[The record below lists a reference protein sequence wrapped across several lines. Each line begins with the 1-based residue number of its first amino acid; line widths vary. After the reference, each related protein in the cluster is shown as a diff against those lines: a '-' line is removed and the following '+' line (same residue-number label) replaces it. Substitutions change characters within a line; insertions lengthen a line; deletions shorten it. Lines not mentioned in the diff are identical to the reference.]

1 MELQI
6 VNTSGAKGAKIQVD
20 ETVFGIKPNEA
31 VVHQAVVTEL
41 ANLRQG
47 THAAKTR
54 GMVTGSGKKPF
65 KQKGRGMARAG
76 DKKSP
81 LWRSGGIVF
90 PPSPH
95 KYTKSMPKKMRQL
108 ARRSVLSDKVA
119 NGKVIV
125 VEEFNIEK
133 PKTKHF
139 IDLLKNLNLSELK
152 VTVLPSII
160 DNTIDLATRNIS
172 NIFVVKATD
181 ASAYDLLDSEVLL
194 FDKAGLILLNEQ
206 LAQKK

>member
-31 VVHQAVVTEL
+31 VVHQAVVAEL

-125 VEEFNIEK
+125 VEEFNIDK

-139 IDLLKNLNLSELK
+139 IDLLKNLNLSDLK

>member
-1 MELQI
+1 MELQ
-6 VNTSGAKGAKIQVD
+6 VVKNSGVKDTKIKVD
-20 ETVFGIKPNEA
+20 DAVFGITPNESI
-31 VVHQAVVTEL
+31 VHQAVVAEM

-65 KQKGRGMARAG
+65 RQKGRGMARAG
-76 DKKSP
+76 TRKSP

-95 KYTKSMPKKMRQL
+95 KYTKAMPKKMRQL
-108 ARRSVLSDKVA
+108 ARRSVLSDKAA

-125 VEEFNIEK
+125 IDEFKLEK
-133 PKTKHF
+133 PKTRHF
-139 IDLLKNLNLSELK
+139 IDLLKNLELSDIK
-152 VTVLPSII
+152 VTVLPSVI
-160 DNTIDLATRNIS
+160 DEYLERATRNIP
-172 NIFVVKATD
+172 NVFVVKAED
-181 ASAYDLLDSEVLL
+181 ASTYDLLDSEILL
-194 FDKAGLILLNEQ
+194 FDKAGIKLLNEQ